1 MNAMTLLEKMDRVVY
16 ATGIDRILFMKT
28 RPRTLRWTPL
38 FVMAVM
44 IAGYVLMAK
53 NASFPDRNFLIGWA
67 LFYGAFLAAA
77 FLRVFGPRFT
87 ATTSSPLDE
96 RELMVKARAHALSG
110 IVLATFAMFGCFYMA
125 SADAGG
131 MFGLWYPHHA
141 MDWFNLG
148 FGLQAA
154 GMLLPTLIASWMQP
168 PPIADEED

>member
-1 MNAMTLLEKMDRVVY
+1 
-16 ATGIDRILFMKT
+16 
-28 RPRTLRWTPL
+28 L
-38 FVMAVM
+38 FVIAVM

-87 ATTSSPLDE
+87 ATATSPLDE
-96 RELMVKARAHALSG
+96 RELMVKARAHAISG
-110 IVLATFAMFGCFYMA
+110 VVLATFAMLGCFYMA
-125 SADAGG
+125 SGAVL
-131 MFGLWYPHHA
+131 GLWHPQLP

-154 GMLLPTLIASWMQP
+154 GMLLPTLIASWLQP
-168 PPIADEED
+168 PPLADDED

>member
-1 MNAMTLLEKMDRVVY
+1 MTAMTLLEKMDRLVY
-16 ATGIDRILFMKT
+16 ATGIDRILFMKMK
-28 RPRTLRWTPL
+28 PRTLRWTPL
-38 FVMAVM
+38 FVIAVM

-87 ATTSSPLDE
+87 ATALSPLDE
-96 RELMVKARAHALSG
+96 RELMVKARAHAISG
-110 IVLATFAMFGCFYMA
+110 VVLATFAMLGCFYMA
-125 SADAGG
+125 SGAVL
-131 MFGLWYPHHA
+131 GLWYPHLP

-168 PPIADEED
+168 PAIADEED